1 MPKHFPNA
9 TIKQMCLDLTNI
21 RFDLQ
26 LIRNS
31 IDLMCLLN
39 SLGDKAYKFSSQY
52 WKATII
58 AERNLYFIIK
68 QVTRVFD
75 QI

>member
-39 SLGDKAYKFSSQY
+39 SLGDKA
-52 WKATII
+52 
-58 AERNLYFIIK
+58 
-68 QVTRVFD
+68 
-75 QI
+75 